1 MFKGEGQMI
10 LLKKLALVVSVVFG
24 ASLVLAA
31 AVVAATGGD
40 LGPGSYSFTSKE
52 AGATFGTPKGGPSSQ
67 QGFSVIVDRG
77 LNSFRPKD
85 PKAPRTVLNTSI
97 VSLVIFD
104 DAGDATFG
112 CFIINPSDFT
122 VSNDLQSAKLHTTLT
137 ADQVCPG
144 YGSPVTGTKGAPP
157 FGGPGG
163 GAALPL
169 PISLDFSWT
178 GAGVAVTGTDRS
190 TTQCLD
196 YSTQFNSSY
205 QSSSA
210 SASGTISAIA
220 GSFNTPNAGVTSSDI
235 KATIKGTPKPAC
247 FPQ

>member
-1 MFKGEGQMI
+1 MI
-10 LLKKLALVVSVVFG
+10 LVKKLALVVSVVFG

-31 AVVAATGGD
+31 AAVAAGGGD
-40 LGPGSYSFTSKE
+40 LGPGTYSFTTKE

-67 QGFSVIVDRG
+67 QGFSVIVNRG
-77 LNSFRPKD
+77 LNSFRTRD

-112 CFIINPSDFT
+112 CFIINPADFT
-122 VSNDLQSAKLHTTLT
+122 VSKDLQSAKLRTTLT
-137 ADQVCPG
+137 ADEVCPG
-144 YGSPVTGTKGAPP
+144 LGSPVSGTKGAPP

-169 PISLDFSWT
+169 PISLDIAWT
-178 GAGVAVTGTDRS
+178 GNGVAVTGTDRS

-205 QSSSA
+205 QFSSA

-220 GSFNTPNAGVTSSDI
+220 GSFTTPLAGVTSSDI
-235 KATIKGTPKPAC
+235 KATIKGTPQPAC